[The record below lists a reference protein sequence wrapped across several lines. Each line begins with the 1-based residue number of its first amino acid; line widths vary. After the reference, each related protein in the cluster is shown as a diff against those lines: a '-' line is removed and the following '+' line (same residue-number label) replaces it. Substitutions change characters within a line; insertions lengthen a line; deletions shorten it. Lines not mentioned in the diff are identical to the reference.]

1 MAKKAVAAK
10 HSGLVGRITA
20 VTGAVID
27 VQFEGELPQI
37 LNALETT
44 NNGGRLVLEVAQ
56 HLGEKNCAHHRHGFI
71 RRFGSWP
78 SSVRHWLTH
87 NDARWPRNIGPHYEC
102 DRRTCG

>member
-10 HSGLVGRITA
+10 STGLVGRITQ

-44 NNGGRLVLEVAQ
+44 NNGAPP
-56 HLGEKNCAHHRHGFI
+56 CS
-71 RRFGSWP
+71 GSGAASW
-78 SSVRHWLTH
+78 
-87 NDARWPRNIGPHYEC
+87 
-102 DRRTCG
+102 